1 MTRKIFVFLLAA
13 MLMFSLLSCGNQI
26 SQKET
31 IGEQNPPLVSA
42 PPETQ
47 ITQILSPENQ
57 SSETPPPN
65 TTPSQP
71 SEDKQKIPNTAFYTT
86 EDPLAFQSRYFECKS
101 ISDYAGYG
109 VAKVIRSVEEIEKLS
124 NHEQFSMYDEA
135 FFAQNNL
142 VIYESGTPVGTERKE
157 VVSAYCEMV
166 DSKPVYVFNILT
178 VEKGS
183 TELNMRVSVFITID
197 KSIDIQDDNFAF
209 RFYETWCDGV
219 IALNSHRLRY
229 PYAVIK

>member
-1 MTRKIFVFLLAA
+1 MKRIWIALLAICI
-13 MLMFSLLSCGNQI
+13 LVCVSSCSDKIPQN
-26 SQKET
+26 ET
-31 IGEQNPPLVSA
+31 VGEQNTPIVSA

-47 ITQILSPENQ
+47 ITQILPPESQ
-57 SSETPPPN
+57 PSETQLPD

-71 SEDKQKIPNTAFYTT
+71 PEDEQTLPDTVLYTT
-86 EDPLAFQSRYFECKS
+86 EDTFSFQSRYFECKS